1 MDALRLETLSLKP
14 KSGDDKARQHAA
26 GVADQ
31 FEAIF
36 VRSMVQSLRQSA
48 SVGGEGGM
56 FGSGPGADTYADWFD
71 QNLADRLAK
80 NGGIGI
86 KQALMAEFER
96 SGELN
101 PETKT
106 LRGEAAR
113 DSGLARARLAADRA
127 GLKSTKNLLP

>member
-1 MDALRLETLSLKP
+1 MDSLRLETLSLKP
-14 KSGDDKARQHAA
+14 KSSDDSARQHAA

-36 VRSMVQSLRQSA
+36 VRTMVQSLRQSA
-48 SVGGEGGM
+48 TVGGEGGM

-86 KQALMAEFER
+86 KEALMAEFER
-96 SGELN
+96 SGEFQ
-101 PETKT
+101 PEAKS
-106 LRGEAAR
+106 LRSSTNSETEL
-113 DSGLARARLAADRA
+113 DRARMAADRS
-127 GLKSTKNLLP
+127 GLKIQKNLLP

>member
-1 MDALRLETLSLKP
+1 MDTLRLETLSLKP
-14 KSGDDKARQHAA
+14 KSADDKARQHAA

-48 SVGGEGGM
+48 TLGGDGGM

-71 QNLADRLAK
+71 QNLADRLSK

-86 KQALMAEFER
+86 KEALMNEFER
-96 SGELN
+96 SGEF
-101 PETKT
+101 TAKAKT
-106 LRGEAAR
+106 VRTESTGATE
-113 DSGLARARLAADRA
+113 LARARMAADRA
-127 GLKSTKNLLP
+127 SLKNTKSLLP